1 MFGFQGMIFEA
12 VVITGANIKMYV
24 LFFKFFYLVYFFQF
38 FIQIPAVGAL
48 HRIFAATL

>member
-1 MFGFQGMIFEA
+1 MLFEA

-24 LFFKFFYLVYFFQF
+24 LFFSIFVPIFFFHF